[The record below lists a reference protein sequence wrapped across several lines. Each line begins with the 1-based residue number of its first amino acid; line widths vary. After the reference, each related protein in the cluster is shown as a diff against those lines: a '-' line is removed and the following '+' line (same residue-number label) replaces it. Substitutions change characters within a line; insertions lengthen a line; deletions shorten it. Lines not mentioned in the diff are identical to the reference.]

1 VGIRLGTGS
10 LLECPPRI
18 KAGSDDRFCQP
29 IQTPLKTNNLE
40 RRMTMT
46 ENPSDHVQVLARA
59 MMDATENH
67 GVLHDELMEHVHEV
81 ADTVI
86 TAILANTEQGAK
98 LRAALGV
105 KVSETTRM
113 GKNLRAAMDAYDDN

>member
-1 VGIRLGTGS
+1 
-10 LLECPPRI
+10 
-18 KAGSDDRFCQP
+18 
-29 IQTPLKTNNLE
+29 
-40 RRMTMT
+40 MT

-59 MMDATENH
+59 MMDATKNH

>member
-1 VGIRLGTGS
+1 MGSRQGTGS
-10 LLECPPRI
+10 SLACPPRI
-18 KAGSDDRFCQP
+18 KAGSEDRFCQP

-46 ENPSDHVQVLARA
+46 ENPSDHVQVLAGA
-59 MMDATENH
+59 MIDATVNH
-67 GVLHDELMEHVHEV
+67 GVLHNELMEHVHEV

-86 TAILANTEQGAK
+86 TAILANTDQGAK

-105 KVSETTRM
+105 KVSKTTRM
-113 GKNLRAAMDAYDDN
+113 GKNLQAAMDAYDDN